1 MSCPSLQLQCQP
13 LLALPAQRKSGKDQ
27 SLVTHEVWMEADQ
40 CPAGLQEASSEL
52 FLQLLLA
59 ASHAFGPLIRQ
70 FISLG
75 FNRVW
80 LHAGETAYQ

>member
-1 MSCPSLQLQCQP
+1 MSHDCVL
-13 LLALPAQRKSGKDQ
+13 D
-27 SLVTHEVWMEADQ
+27 
-40 CPAGLQEASSEL
+40 LQEASAEL
-52 FLQLLLA
+52 YMQLLLA

-80 LHAGETAYQ
+80 LHAGEAAYQYARCFLD

>member
-1 MSCPSLQLQCQP
+1 M
-13 LLALPAQRKSGKDQ
+13 
-27 SLVTHEVWMEADQ
+27 
-40 CPAGLQEASSEL
+40 
-52 FLQLLLA
+52 QLLLA

-80 LHAGETAYQ
+80 LHAGETAYQYDLSFPESHGN